1 MTWSQENS
9 HLFFFKSNM
18 IPKSFNLTKIQ
29 FPYFKA
35 TNFLF
40 QHPIIRHIGKK
51 ISLISYLMRKRS
63 GIYLLCTQFS
73 YIYDQVTSCTLSV

>member
-40 QHPIIRHIGKK
+40 QHPIIRHSGKNIFDIISNEEK
-51 ISLISYLMRKRS
+51 IR
-63 GIYLLCTQFS
+63 
-73 YIYDQVTSCTLSV
+73 YIFIVHSVFLHI